1 MKYVALWVHSIAR
14 WIGITKN
21 SKSASKA
28 FAKLLSEK
36 AFWVGMPPP
45 KLRNGFPL
53 SRAAFRPLNSTS
65 EYLYCCSAFQLST
78 TFTDDSGNSW
88 PKQRW

>member
-1 MKYVALWVHSIAR
+1 MALWVHSIAR

-36 AFWVGMPPP
+36 AFSAVMRQPSS
-45 KLRNGFPL
+45 KSAFPL
-53 SRAAFRPLNSTS
+53 SSNAFPLSNDAGEYRPTPFT
-65 EYLYCCSAFQLST
+65 AFQLST

>member
-14 WIGITKN
+14 CIGITKN

-36 AFWVGMPPP
+36 AFSAVKRQPSS
-45 KLRNGFPL
+45 KSAFPL
-53 SRAAFRPLNSTS
+53 PNGAGEYRPTPFT
-65 EYLYCCSAFQLST
+65 AFQLST